1 MEKNQYDSI
10 SQINQL
16 TWVIER
22 DGELDLAEYNYRMR
36 MYYPHEMDILLSGNG
51 FTIMKKFGNYQR
63 DPMNSDSDM
72 QIYVSE
78 RT

>member
-1 MEKNQYDSI
+1 
-10 SQINQL
+10 
-16 TWVIER
+16 
-22 DGELDLAEYNYRMR
+22 MR
-36 MYYPHEMDILLSGNG
+36 MYYPHEMDILLSENG

-78 RT
+78 QT

>member
-1 MEKNQYDSI
+1 MEKNKYDSI

-22 DGELDLAEYNYRMR
+22 DGELDQKEYNYRMR
-36 MYYPHEMDILLSGNG
+36 MYYPHEMDILLSENG

-63 DPMNSDSDM
+63 DPMDSDSNM